1 MADDRAR
8 TVPRLLQLS
17 AAKYGDRIA
26 VADGA
31 VRLTFAELRALAERA
46 ARGFL
51 ALGIRPGDRVGI
63 WAPNSATWMACSLGA
78 QSAGAVVVPINTRYR
93 AYEAREL
100 LARTDAAVLV
110 VADGFLG
117 YDYLAAL
124 RRTDRELAQEAADGG
139 AEPPK
144 TSVTRIV
151 NVSGDAAPVP
161 DTALGAGVLTWAQFL
176 DGGAAVPDAALEDA
190 RSTVGP
196 GDLSEII
203 FTSGTTGRSK
213 GVMLTHAGALDLYY
227 TYGAIWG
234 VRPGDRYLV
243 SLPFFHTG
251 GNKAGMMLSL
261 IFGMTVI
268 PFPVFDPVHAM
279 QVIESEGV
287 TVMNG
292 PPTVYAT
299 ILDHP
304 RRGEFNLGSLRVAAT
319 GAAVVPESLV
329 ERARTEL
336 PFENFITAYGLTECC
351 GTATMCR
358 STDPTSVVA
367 ATNGAALPGVELK
380 VVGPDG
386 AGLPAGEPGEVLIR
400 GANVTPGYWRDPDAT
415 AAAIDAGGWLH
426 TGDIGHLD
434 ADGHL
439 KITDRLKDLF
449 IVGGFNV
456 SPAEVEQVLARHQDI
471 SEVTVIGVPDARLGE
486 VARAYV
492 IPRPGANPD
501 SDQIIAWCRERL
513 ANFKVPRTVEFV
525 TTLPRNASGKV
536 LKHELRRAATNPQP
550 QK

>member
-8 TVPRLLQLS
+8 TMPRLLQLS

-26 VADGA
+26 VADGP
-31 VRLTFAELRALAERA
+31 VRFTFAELRTVAERA

-51 ALGIRPGDRVGI
+51 ALGVRPGDRVGI

-78 QSAGAVVVPINTRYR
+78 QTAGAVVVPINTRYR

-117 YDYLAAL
+117 YDYIAAL
-124 RRTDRELAQEAADGG
+124 GRTDQELAQEAADGA
-139 AEPPK
+139 AEPLK
-144 TSVTRIV
+144 TSVTHIV
-151 NVSGDAAPVP
+151 NVSADAAPTT
-161 DTALGAGVLTWAQFL
+161 DTALGAGVLTWSQFL

-190 RSTVGP
+190 RSAVGP
-196 GDLSEII
+196 DDLSEII

-213 GVMLTHAGALDLYY
+213 GVMLTHAGPLDLYHEF
-227 TYGAIWG
+227 GAIWG
-234 VRPGDRYLV
+234 VQPGDRYLV
-243 SLPFFHTG
+243 SLPFFHSG
-251 GNKAGMMLSL
+251 GNKAGMMLCL
-261 IFGMTVI
+261 IFGLTVI
-268 PFPVFDPVHAM
+268 PFPVFDPVAAM

-292 PPTVYAT
+292 PPTIYAT

-304 RRGEFNLGSLRVAAT
+304 RRAEFDLGSLRLAAT

-358 STDPTSVVA
+358 STDPTSIVA

-386 AGLPAGEPGEVLIR
+386 ASLPVGESGEVLIR

-426 TGDIGHLD
+426 SGDIGHLD
-434 ADGHL
+434 AAGHL

-456 SPAEVEQVLARHQDI
+456 SPAEVEQVLTRHQDI

-486 VARAYV
+486 VAKAYV

-501 SDQIIAWCRERL
+501 SGQIIAWCRERL
-513 ANFKVPRTVEFV
+513 ANFKVPRTVEIV

-536 LKHELRRAATNPQP
+536 LKHELRQAATEA
-550 QK
+550 